1 MSKKY
6 AAVSSWGFSGYIT
19 VLPKD
24 ETAEAQT
31 AKKQED
37 PAVETVKESRCASSA
52 SYPRK
57 SAQSLTT

>member
-24 ETAEAQT
+24 ETPAPQT
-31 AKKQED
+31 REKEEDAPAKAGQES
-37 PAVETVKESRCASSA
+37 KSASSA
-52 SYPRK
+52 SFSRK
-57 SAQSLTT
+57 SVRSLTT